1 MPCCVY
7 LRRTFSMLF
16 CLTICLV
23 VPLSVIIQSHSSLA
37 LVNLKY
43 GNNNQSPCNC
53 VIFRMDDVQDNF
65 IDTAQAVAMNLFILK
80 NQTLTLG
87 LIMNDV
93 GNDMT
98 ISQHIAEG
106 TKRGL
111 FELGLHGWDHVDYTK
126 LSEEQQKDSLKKA
139 NEKMQ
144 RLYGNTSNIFITPYG
159 KFNNGTIWAMGQ
171 LGIKILSAATF
182 SENDFDKQNS
192 VFNTYHR
199 TTSVATVRAA
209 TTAVHD
215 FNYQRNHQPIQ
226 PVVVVVAASSASS
239 ISGDSPAVYHVL
251 AMTSFKNN
259 DAGKKP
265 VKILIEQILHD
276 VDSNMKKYGYAV
288 IVFHPQDF
296 VKTDHNGKFTNDL
309 DQKEIKDLSDLIDSI
324 LSKKIRITT
333 MSQLVGPETRE

>member
-1 MPCCVY
+1 MPGCVY
-7 LRRTFSMLF
+7 LRRTFSMSF
-16 CLTICLV
+16 CLTICLI

-37 LVNLKY
+37 LNLKH

-98 ISQHIAEG
+98 ISQYIAEG

-111 FELGLHGWDHVDYTK
+111 FELGLHGLDHVDYTK

-159 KFNNGTIWAMGQ
+159 KFNNGTIGAMGQ

-182 SENDFDKQNS
+182 SESDFDKKNS
-192 VFNTYHR
+192 VFNTNHR
-199 TTSVATVRAA
+199 TTSVTTVRAA
-209 TTAVHD
+209 TTAVYD
-215 FNYQRNHQPIQ
+215 FNSQRNHQPIE
-226 PVVVVVAASSASS
+226 PVAVASASSASS
-239 ISGDSPAVYHVL
+239 ISGDSPAVYHVP

-259 DAGKKP
+259 ESGKKP

-296 VKTDHNGKFTNDL
+296 VKTDHNGKLANDL
-309 DQKEIKDLSDLIDSI
+309 DQKEIKDLSDLIDSV
-324 LSKKIRITT
+324 LSKKISITT
-333 MSQLVGPETRE
+333 MSKLVGPETRE

>member
-1 MPCCVY
+1 MPGCVY
-7 LRRTFSMLF
+7 LRRIFSMSF
-16 CLTICLV
+16 CLAICLI

-37 LVNLKY
+37 LENLKH

-65 IDTAQAVAMNLFILK
+65 IDAAQAVAMNLFILK
-80 NQTLTLG
+80 NQTLTSG

-144 RLYGNTSNIFITPYG
+144 RLYGNTSNILITPYG
-159 KFNNGTIWAMGQ
+159 KFNNGTIGAMSQ
-171 LGIKILSAATF
+171 LGIKIMSAATF
-182 SENDFDKQNS
+182 SESDFDKKNS
-192 VFNTYHR
+192 VFDTYHR
-199 TTSVATVRAA
+199 TTSVTTVKTA
-209 TTAVHD
+209 TTAVYD
-215 FNYQRNHQPIQ
+215 FNYQRNHQPIE
-226 PVVVVVAASSASS
+226 PDGVAAASSASS
-239 ISGDSPAVYHVL
+239 ISGDSPAVYHVP

-259 DAGKKP
+259 EAGKKP

-296 VKTDHNGKFTNDL
+296 VKTDHNGKLTNDL

-324 LSKKIRITT
+324 MSKKIRITT
-333 MSQLVGPETRE
+333 MSQLVGLETRE